1 MKRIFDMADIDA
13 AIEAARPV
21 WTRLGIPSGAW
32 QSATCGSAEG
42 LTRRLSAVHLD
53 AIDAG
58 LRATEGLD
66 ATEVTAA
73 DFGGPVLDELMAA
86 ARYDILAGR
95 GAIIL
100 SGIDMERYSLEQFQR
115 LHFGL
120 GAHLGIAAEQSAR
133 HDRVGMVRKEPNPE
147 RRGYLTDTE
156 LGPHTDFHEILS
168 LACIISAEEGGVS
181 GFVSA
186 AGVYAAMQDERPDLL
201 QYLEEGFYYPTSLT
215 TVTDYKVPT
224 FSVVDGHVAIY
235 NYVIYI
241 AQAAEIMGVP
251 VPPKLVEALR
261 YMFSVCKRPEM
272 MASFMMQPGEIVFW
286 HNFRCMHSRTSFKN
300 VPGRERT
307 LIRLWLRAH
316 EHFPMAKG
324 FLEIAEILDR
334 QHAEGWSMLVN
345 TEESLKTVYQMVNG
359 TD

>member
-1 MKRIFDMADIDA
+1 MADIDA
-13 AIEAARPV
+13 AIEMARPV
-21 WTRLGIPSGAW
+21 RTRLGDPAGAW
-32 QSATCGSAEG
+32 QSATCGGAEG
-42 LTRRLSAVHLD
+42 LTRRLSTAQIE
-53 AIDAG
+53 AIDAAV
-58 LRATEGLD
+58 RATEGH
-66 ATEVTAA
+66 APTEVTAA

-95 GAIIL
+95 GAVLL
-100 SGIDMERYSLEQFQR
+100 SGIDMARYSLEQFQR

-120 GAHLGIAAEQSAR
+120 GAHLGVAAEQSAR
-133 HDRVGMVRKEPNPE
+133 HDRIGMVRKEPNPE

-168 LACIISAEEGGVS
+168 LACIVAAEEGGVS

-186 AGVYAAMQDERPDLL
+186 AGVYAVMKDERPDLVEV
-201 QYLEEGFYYPTSLT
+201 LEEGFYYPTSLT

-241 AQAAEIMGVP
+241 AQAADILGVP
-251 VPPKLVEALR
+251 VPSGLVEAIR
-261 YMFSVCKRPEM
+261 YLFTVCKRPEM
-272 MASFMMQPGEIVFW
+272 MACFMMQPGEIVFW
-286 HNFRCMHSRTSFKN
+286 HNFRCMHSRTSFRN
-300 VPGRERT
+300 TPERERT
-307 LIRLWLRAH
+307 LIRLWLHAH
-316 EHFPMAKG
+316 ENYPMAKG
-324 FLEIAEILDR
+324 FLEISRLLDR

-345 TEESLKTVYQMVNG
+345 SEESLKSVYELVNG

>member
-1 MKRIFDMADIDA
+1 MADIDA
-13 AIEAARPV
+13 AIELAQPV
-21 WTRLGIPSGAW
+21 YTRLGEPSGAW
-32 QSATCGSAEG
+32 QSATCGGAEG
-42 LTRRLSAVHLD
+42 LTRRLSAAQLD
-53 AIDAG
+53 AIDVAV
-58 LRATEGLD
+58 RATEGRAPTD
-66 ATEVTAA
+66 VTAG

-95 GAIIL
+95 GAVLL

-120 GAHLGIAAEQSAR
+120 AAHLGVAVEQSAR
-133 HDRVGMVRKEPNPE
+133 HDRIGMVRKEPNPE
-147 RRGYLTDTE
+147 RRGYLMDTE

-168 LACIISAEEGGVS
+168 LACITAAEEGGVS

-186 AGVYAAMQDERPDLL
+186 AGVYAAIKDERPDLL
-201 QYLEEGFYYPTSLT
+201 AVLEEGFYYPTSLT

-224 FSVVDGHVAIY
+224 FSVVNGHVAIY
-235 NYVIYI
+235 NYVIFI
-241 AQAAEIMGVP
+241 AQAAGILGVP
-251 VPPKLVEALR
+251 VPPQLVEALR
-261 YMFSVCKRPEM
+261 YLFTVCKRPEM
-272 MASFMMQPGEIVFW
+272 MARFMMQSGEIVFW

-307 LIRLWLRAH
+307 LIRLWLHAH
-316 EHFPMAKG
+316 EHFPLAKG
-324 FLEIAEILDR
+324 FIEISRLLDS

-345 TEESLKTVYQMVNG
+345 TDESLKAVYEMVNG